1 MNPVLLKTEAD
12 SRSQVVVMGKPW
24 LTLEGRDY
32 LSLRAEVWPKVC
44 GAMDRMCADF
54 DLVIAEGAGSPAEI
68 NLNDREIVNM
78 SVARYL
84 DAPVILA
91 ADIDRGGVFASLVG
105 TLALLDDGDAQRVRG
120 FLINKFRGMCLS
132 WGMAWRCSRS
142 GRRAGP
148 PWASSPGY
156 TVFGWL
162 RRIRWPWRASGVW
175 GTGGAPGVKGM
186 WISLCRAFRGWRIST
201 IWTHWPWKRGWE
213 SVSSS
218 LPPNW
223 AARLRCCCR
232 GARRRFVTWNGS
244 GNAGLAERIRDLTD
258 SGVPVVGICG
268 GFQMMGRDIVDET
281 GIEGPPGRSDGL
293 GILNVRTVFE
303 AVKRTRPVQ
312 ARVSGEAAG
321 GGRGTA
327 AGAPVRGYEIHMGRT
342 SLGTGVRPLFDLLDE
357 VTGEPVGP
365 DGAISDGALAG
376 GGRHW
381 GTYLHGVFDE
391 PAFRRSWL
399 ESLGWR
405 PRGKARSLGEE
416 RETELNRLADTV
428 EEATDMDEL
437 DRIVG
442 I

>member
-1 MNPVLLKTEAD
+1 MPVPMVRRLAGAQALQAMAAGLEPRADMNPVLLKTEAD

-120 FLINKFRGMCLS
+120 FLINKFRGDVSLLGNGLEMLS
-132 WGMAWRCSRS
+132 ERTAGRPTLGVIPWIHGLRLAQEDSVAMEGLGGLGNWRRTGGEGDVDIAVPRFPRMANFDDLDALAMEEGVGIRFVESPS
-142 GRRAGP
+142 ELGRPA
-148 PWASSPGY
+148 AVLLPGSK
-156 TVFGWL
+156 TTIRDLEWL
-162 RRIRWPWRASGVW
+162 R
-175 GTGGAPGVKGM
+175 
-186 WISLCRAFRGWRIST
+186 
-201 IWTHWPWKRGWE
+201 
-213 SVSSS
+213 
-218 LPPNW
+218 
-223 AARLRCCCR
+223 
-232 GARRRFVTWNGS
+232 
-244 GNAGLAERIRDLTD
+244 NAGLAERIRDLTD

-327 AGAPVRGYEIHMGRT
+327 AGAPVRGYEIHMGRNQ
-342 SLGTGVRPLFDLLDE
+342 SGYRCQASF
-357 VTGEPVGP
+357 
-365 DGAISDGALAG
+365 
-376 GGRHW
+376 
-381 GTYLHGVFDE
+381 
-391 PAFRRSWL
+391 
-399 ESLGWR
+399 
-405 PRGKARSLGEE
+405 
-416 RETELNRLADTV
+416 
-428 EEATDMDEL
+428 
-437 DRIVG
+437 
-442 I
+442 